1 MVWEETPGWGWLG
14 GAAWQEQVLANVHD
28 MVVRD
33 RSRPSVIV
41 WATRLNETP
50 DARGLNRRARRLAH
64 QLDGSRPTSG
74 AMRTH
79 STAGWAEDVFSYDDY
94 QPLRAGRAELKPP
107 LPGVPYLVSEAVG
120 ALDGSPTFR
129 WIDSPAVLASQALMH
144 GDVHDAA
151 ARPGTRYAGV
161 LGWTGIDYASMHH
174 DGPRIWD
181 RMKTP
186 GVLDTFRVA
195 KPGAAIYQSQADPA
209 VRPVVLPVFCW
220 DFGPGSPAGGPGP
233 GAMIATNCDRLE
245 VYVAGRHVA
254 TGFPDTGRFGALV
267 HPPVFVDLT
276 VDGPDRARRPELR
289 IDGYLGGRRVARVR
303 MSADP
308 GRDRLA
314 VTADD
319 RSIVADG
326 RDMTRVTFRAV
337 DAYGHRR
344 PHVLGLVT
352 LTLAGPADLIG
363 DQPFEFGEYGGV
375 GGAFVRSRPGP
386 VGTGQVGT
394 VRIVASHPE
403 LGQGSVTIRVAPN
416 LK

>member
-1 MVWEETPGWGWLG
+1 
-14 GAAWQEQVLANVHD
+14 
-28 MVVRD
+28 
-33 RSRPSVIV
+33 
-41 WATRLNETP
+41 
-50 DARGLNRRARRLAH
+50 
-64 QLDGSRPTSG
+64 
-74 AMRTH
+74 
-79 STAGWAEDVFSYDDY
+79 
-94 QPLRAGRAELKPP
+94 
-107 LPGVPYLVSEAVG
+107 
-120 ALDGSPTFR
+120 
-129 WIDSPAVLASQALMH
+129 
-144 GDVHDAA
+144 
-151 ARPGTRYAGV
+151 
-161 LGWTGIDYASMHH
+161 
-174 DGPRIWD
+174 
-181 RMKTP
+181 
-186 GVLDTFRVA
+186 
-195 KPGAAIYQSQADPA
+195 
-209 VRPVVLPVFCW
+209 
-220 DFGPGSPAGGPGP
+220 
-233 GAMIATNCDRLE
+233 
-245 VYVAGRHVA
+245 
-254 TGFPDTGRFGALV
+254 
-267 HPPVFVDLT
+267 
-276 VDGPDRARRPELR
+276 
-289 IDGYLGGRRVARVR
+289 